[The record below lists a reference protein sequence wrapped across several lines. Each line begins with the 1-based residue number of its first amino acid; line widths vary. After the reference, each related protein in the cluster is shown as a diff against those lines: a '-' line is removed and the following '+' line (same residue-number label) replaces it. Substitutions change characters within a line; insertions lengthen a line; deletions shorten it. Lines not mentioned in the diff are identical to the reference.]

1 MSELEKHAE
10 YLLKKYNTMLLDKEQ
25 TAQEIGAISSTSLD
39 RLRQMGAIR
48 SRKVLGQIRFS
59 VNEVARFIAD
69 A

>member
-1 MSELEKHAE
+1 MSEKEKHAE

>member
-1 MSELEKHAE
+1 MSDIEKIAAT
-10 YLLKKYNTMLLDKEQ
+10 LQTKYNTMLLDKEQ
-25 TAQEIGAISSTSLD
+25 TAQEVGAISQTSLD
-39 RLRQMGAIR
+39 RLRQTGAIT